1 MGTFEDAFNAKKK
14 ELGEFDKPVVS
25 EQQKKQM
32 VQKPKQ
38 RQGTTVINV
47 NVGPEYG
54 QGYTRPM
61 RVPRKIQ
68 RKMPMTKKQEY
79 IVSKKELDA
88 GVQIARQGAKATAS
102 GAKKVYSFLKKQKN
116 KKPYGK
122 ETWLKK

>member
-14 ELGEFDKPVVS
+14 ELGEFDKPVVF

-32 VQKPKQ
+32 VQKPMA
-38 RQGTTVINV
+38 QG
-47 NVGPEYG
+47 GGYG

-61 RVPRKIQ
+61 RVPRKVQ
-68 RKMPMTKKQEY
+68 RKMPMTKRQEY

>member
-14 ELGEFDKPVVS
+14 ELGEFDKPVVF

-32 VQKPKQ
+32 VQKPMA
-38 RQGTTVINV
+38 QG
-47 NVGPEYG
+47 GGYG
-54 QGYTRPM
+54 QGYTRP
-61 RVPRKIQ
+61 
-68 RKMPMTKKQEY
+68 MPMTKKQEY
-79 IVSKKELDA
+79 IVSKKDVEA